1 MCNDDLN
8 ISSCKQLGVV
18 QNQQAKEA
26 LEQSM
31 PRLREMLAQ
40 QGLELGESTI
50 SYGQSG
56 GESSEQGE
64 NRTQGNLVNKEAIND
79 SVQELTANTA
89 QSSRKQTSSSID
101 YYA

>member
-1 MCNDDLN
+1 
-8 ISSCKQLGVV
+8 
-18 QNQQAKEA
+18 
-26 LEQSM
+26 M

-56 GESSEQGE
+56 GETAEQSESGA
-64 NRTQGNLVNKEAIND
+64 QGNLANNKSVNDENGEQAN
-79 SVQELTANTA
+79 NTA
-89 QSSRKQTSSSID
+89 QSSRQQTSSSID